1 MDKEYALRNN
11 IWQIYDN
18 SQKAWVDVVDTTELI
33 EIYDTMLDEK
43 KKKKNTI
50 KIQGCRFTE
59 NQLGQYR
66 GFINYL
72 DENDRWGKILMPS

>member
-1 MDKEYALRNN
+1 
-11 IWQIYDN
+11 
-18 SQKAWVDVVDTTELI
+18 
-33 EIYDTMLDEK
+33 MLDENGVD
-43 KKKKNTI
+43 KNTI

>member
-18 SQKAWVDVVDTTELI
+18 SQKAWVDVVDTTELV
-33 EIYDTMLDEK
+33 EIYDTMLDENGVD
-43 KKKKNTI
+43 KNTI

-72 DENDRWGKILMPS
+72 DENDSWGKILMPS